1 LIYKVIQG
9 LAKRK
14 LIDQVLPQNQDY
26 FEQLVQRYS
35 KNHSKNIRGMTA
47 QILEKVFVSHAEQ
60 GRVSEVKK
68 LIYSS
73 MFLKSV
79 VICACEVEFF
89 LQNEKEM
96 QIYTLIEIIDQPP
109 FDLWR
114 ILNIFLKL
122 YPEMPTK
129 LNN

>member
-1 LIYKVIQG
+1 
-9 LAKRK
+9 
-14 LIDQVLPQNQDY
+14 
-26 FEQLVQRYS
+26 
-35 KNHSKNIRGMTA
+35 
-47 QILEKVFVSHAEQ
+47 
-60 GRVSEVKK
+60 
-68 LIYSS
+68 